1 MFNDIYQQN
10 ESKNMMVF
18 IISKG
23 GNHNDSLL
31 WFKLSLCTTLR
42 IGGSIECKEG
52 WLMDGVT
59 IECTIVL
66 IVFCNV
72 DKCITYNVWSPFKPN
87 IQCLDSHVTMKIAPT
102 SQKCSCF

>member
-52 WLMDGVT
+52 
-59 IECTIVL
+59 
-66 IVFCNV
+66 
-72 DKCITYNVWSPFKPN
+72 
-87 IQCLDSHVTMKIAPT
+87 
-102 SQKCSCF
+102 